1 MANLALLNVIA
12 SSEDSATN
20 VIQGVNLNKI
30 TSVLTTA
37 TTAAF
42 TFGDDGGAAN
52 TITFTVTGG
61 TPASSADYIIS
72 NDAAGEK
79 MKNVKRILDWMM
91 GMVNASVNGGGP
103 RNKVYGIDNEKGL
116 TQETITAEAGLT
128 FGGATTEPLV
138 SITVA

>member
-1 MANLALLNVIA
+1 MANLALLNVVA
-12 SSEDSATN
+12 SSADSATN
-20 VIQGVNLNKI
+20 VIQGVNLSKI

-37 TTAAF
+37 TTAVF

-52 TITFTVTGG
+52 AITFTVTGG
-61 TPASSADYIIS
+61 TPASAADYIIS

-79 MKNVKRILDWMM
+79 MRNVKRIVDWMM

-103 RNKVYGIDNEKGL
+103 RNKVYGLENDKGL
-116 TQETITAEAGLT
+116 TQAAITTQAGLT
-128 FGGATTEPLV
+128 YGGATTEPLV